1 MAVKSDWQSESPG
14 RAKPGGRILVVDDEP
29 HIVELVR
36 YNLSQEGF
44 TVDVAYDG
52 HDALE
57 KARAV
62 PPDLVILD
70 LMLPYVD
77 GLEVC
82 RHLRRQTSV
91 PILMLTAKDGE
102 RDRVLGLESGADDYV
117 TKPFSPR
124 ELVARVR
131 AILRRTGRDDVRG
144 ADAPLLAGRL
154 ALNALT
160 HEVRLGDRT
169 IELTAKEFDLLRLL
183 MSHPN
188 QVFTRDFLLEHIWGY
203 EYFGSTR
210 TVDMHISRL
219 REKIED
225 DPETPTFIVTIRGVG
240 YKLKRDTAGGANA
253 PEVLREGREGGRDR
267 TGDREGGADRG

>member
-1 MAVKSDWQSESPG
+1 MATAPKSERIG
-14 RAKPGGRILVVDDEP
+14 GGRILVVDDEP

-36 YNLSQEGF
+36 YNLTQHGF
-44 TVDVAYDG
+44 DVSVAYDG

-57 KARAV
+57 KARREV
-62 PPDLVILD
+62 PDLVILD

-82 RHLRRQTSV
+82 RHLRRDTTV
-91 PILMLTAKDGE
+91 PILMLTAKDSE
-102 RDRVLGLESGADDYV
+102 QDRVLGLELGADDYV

-131 AILRRTGRDDVRG
+131 AILRRTARDAGQTEESPITVGDLVLEP
-144 ADAPLLAGRL
+144 AP
-154 ALNALT
+154 
-160 HEVRLGDRT
+160 HEVRLGGRL
-169 IELTAKEFDLLRLL
+169 IELTAKEFSLLRLL

-188 QVFTRDFLLEHIWGY
+188 QVFTRDFLLENIWGY

-210 TVDMHISRL
+210 TVDMHVSRL

-225 DPETPTFIVTIRGVG
+225 DPESPRYIMTVRGVG
-240 YKLKRDTAGGANA
+240 YKIKKDAR
-253 PEVLREGREGGRDR
+253 
-267 TGDREGGADRG
+267 

>member
-1 MAVKSDWQSESPG
+1 MTTAVKPDRQT
-14 RAKPGGRILVVDDEP
+14 GGRILVVDDEP

-36 YNLSQEGF
+36 YNLAQEGF
-44 TVDVAYDG
+44 EVSVAHDG

-57 KARAV
+57 RARAHT
-62 PPDLVILD
+62 PDLIILD

-77 GLEVC
+77 GREIC
-82 RHLRRQTSV
+82 RQLRRESSV
-91 PILMLTAKDGE
+91 PILMLTAKDSE
-102 RDRVLGLESGADDYV
+102 RDRVLGLELGADDYV

-131 AILRRTGRDDVRG
+131 AILRRAGG
-144 ADAPLLAGRL
+144 EAGRTSAGPL
-154 ALNALT
+154 SAGGLVLDART
-160 HEVRLGDRT
+160 HEVRLHDRPVD
-169 IELTAKEFDLLRLL
+169 LTTKEFDLLRLL

-203 EYFGSTR
+203 EYFGTTR

-225 DPETPTFIVTIRGVG
+225 DPNAPTYIVTVRGVG
-240 YKLKRDTAGGANA
+240 YKFKKESSAGPPVPATGRGQAGG
-253 PEVLREGREGGRDR
+253 
-267 TGDREGGADRG
+267 TG

>member
-1 MAVKSDWQSESPG
+1 MATLRPDTAAHVEGAG
-14 RAKPGGRILVVDDEP
+14 RTRTGGRILVIDDEP

-44 TVDVAYDG
+44 VVDVAYDG

-57 KARAV
+57 KARTN

-91 PILMLTAKDGE
+91 PILMLTAKDSE
-102 RDRVLGLESGADDYV
+102 HDRVLGLESGADDYV

-131 AILRRTGRDDVRG
+131 AILRRTGRDDVR
-144 ADAPLLAGRL
+144 ADAPLAAGRL
-154 ALNALT
+154 TLNALT
-160 HEVRLGDRT
+160 HEVRLGERP

-183 MSHPN
+183 MGHPN

-225 DPETPTFIVTIRGVG
+225 DPDAPTFIVTVRGVG
-240 YKLKRDTAGGANA
+240 YKLKRDAAGGR
-253 PEVLREGREGGRDR
+253 PEPAGGP
-267 TGDREGGADRG
+267 A

>member
-1 MAVKSDWQSESPG
+1 MALKADWQADGTGRG
-14 RAKPGGRILVVDDEP
+14 RAGGRILVVDDEP

-44 TVDVAYDG
+44 AVDVAYDG

-57 KARAV
+57 KARLS

-82 RHLRRQTSV
+82 RHLRRQGAV
-91 PILMLTAKDGE
+91 PILMLTAKDSE
-102 RDRVLGLESGADDYV
+102 HDRVLGLESGADDYV

-131 AILRRTGRDDVRG
+131 AILRRTGRDDARA
-144 ADAPLLAGRL
+144 ADAPLVSGRL
-154 ALNALT
+154 ALDAVT
-160 HEVRLGDRT
+160 HEVRLGDRP

-183 MSHPN
+183 MGHPN

-225 DPETPTFIVTIRGVG
+225 DPNTPTFIVTVRGVG
-240 YKLKRDTAGGANA
+240 YKLKRDA
-253 PEVLREGREGGRDR
+253 
-267 TGDREGGADRG
+267 

>member
-1 MAVKSDWQSESPG
+1 MAAVRSDWQTDNTG
-14 RAKPGGRILVVDDEP
+14 RAKLGGRILVVDDEP

-36 YNLSQEGF
+36 YNLTQEGF
-44 TVDVAYDG
+44 AVDVADAG
-52 HDALE
+52 HDAIE
-57 KARAV
+57 KARTA

-82 RHLRRQTSV
+82 RHLRRQTPV
-91 PILMLTAKDGE
+91 PILMLTAKDSE
-102 RDRVLGLESGADDYV
+102 HDRVLGLESGADDYV

-144 ADAPLLAGRL
+144 ADTPLVAGRL
-154 ALNALT
+154 VLNALT
-160 HEVRLGDRT
+160 HEVRLGDRA

-183 MSHPN
+183 MGHPN

-225 DPETPTFIVTIRGVG
+225 DPNTPTFIVTVRGVG
-240 YKLKRDTAGGANA
+240 YKLKRDAAGGPSPDA
-253 PEVLREGREGGRDR
+253 R
-267 TGDREGGADRG
+267 